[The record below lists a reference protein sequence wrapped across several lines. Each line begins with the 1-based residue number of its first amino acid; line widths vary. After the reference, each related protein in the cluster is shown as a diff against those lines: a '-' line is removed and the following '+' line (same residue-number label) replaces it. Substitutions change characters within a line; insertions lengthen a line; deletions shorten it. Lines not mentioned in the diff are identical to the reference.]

1 MNRFTLIFCGLAF
14 ALGAAPVP
22 AQTNAA
28 KPAAPAPPNL
38 VEPLSSTTPD
48 NTRYVNFPG
57 LLTQVAEPMAEF
69 KNKPC
74 DIIFIGD
81 SITKRWRD
89 AGAPV
94 WAKNYANRNVL
105 DFGIDGDKTQNVLW
119 RLNNMDLKTKK
130 PKVAMVMI
138 GTNNGN
144 QNTPVEIAAGVK
156 AVLADTHRVFPKAK
170 IILVSLL
177 PNQFFPDKM
186 AQADA
191 IIKNFANNRTI
202 YWLDLASLMPPV
214 TVTTPDGKTVQ
225 SWKGLG
231 DDILH
236 PNATGYQIW
245 AEALNPLL
253 AKLMAGS
260 N

>member
-1 MNRFTLIFCGLAF
+1 MKRLIPVFCGVAF
-14 ALGAAPVP
+14 GLMAVPVL
-22 AQTNAA
+22 AQTNTA
-28 KPAAPAPPNL
+28 KPAAPPNL
-38 VEPLSSTTPD
+38 VEPLSTTTPD
-48 NTRYVNFPG
+48 NTRYLNFPG
-57 LLTQVAEPMAEF
+57 LLTQVDEPMAEF
-69 KNKPC
+69 KTKPC

-94 WAKNYANRNVL
+94 WAKYYANRNVL

-119 RLNNMDLKTKK
+119 RLNNMDLKTKT

-144 QNTPVEIAAGVK
+144 MNTPAEIAAGVK
-156 AVLADTHRVFPKAK
+156 AVLADTHRTFPKAK

-177 PNQFFPDKM
+177 PNQYFPDKM
-186 AQADA
+186 AKADGL
-191 IIKNFANNRTI
+191 IKKFANNRTI
-202 YWLDLASLMPPV
+202 YWLDLTPLFTPV
-214 TVTTPDGKTVQ
+214 TVKTADGKTVQ

-236 PNATGYQIW
+236 PSAAGYQMW
-245 AEALNPLL
+245 ADALNPLL
-253 AKLMAGS
+253 AKLMPGS